1 MKKIIF
7 LLSFLFLFSTAGAQG
22 IEYELVSYTPSN
34 SAGNFPLL
42 NLSFLSQPKFTIA
55 PQNFTNAWQFFFD
68 LLIGVS
74 IATAVL
80 VFMYGAWEGIIS
92 GDSANAIAKGKD
104 RMKNAIIGLMVVLS
118 TWLIINSINPDLL
131 RLPILQGLDK
141 IGTQNQGAG
150 AQQNVV
156 GEQFIP

>member
-7 LLSFLFLFSTAGAQG
+7 ILSFFILFTSANAQG

-34 SAGNFPLL
+34 SAGNFPLFD
-42 NLSFLSQPKFTIA
+42 LSFLSKPTFTIA
-55 PQNFTNAWQFFFD
+55 PQSFTNAWQFFFD

-92 GDSANAIAKGKD
+92 GDNANDIRKGRA
-104 RMKNAIIGLMVVLS
+104 RMQNAIIGLMVVLS
-118 TWLIINSINPDLL
+118 TWLVINSINPDLL
-131 RLPILQGLDK
+131 RLPILQNLDK
-141 IGTQNQGAG
+141 IGQQNQGAG
-150 AQQNVV
+150 ATQNVT
-156 GEQFIP
+156 GGSF